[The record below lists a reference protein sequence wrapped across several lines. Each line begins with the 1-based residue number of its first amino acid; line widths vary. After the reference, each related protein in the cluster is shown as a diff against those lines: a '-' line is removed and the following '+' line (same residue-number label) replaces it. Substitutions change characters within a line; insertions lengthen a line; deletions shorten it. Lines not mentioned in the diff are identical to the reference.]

1 MPWIPLMFYQS
12 KQLVSRKVEGFT
24 PNQQGAYA
32 TRYLR
37 LKP

>member
-1 MPWIPLMFYQS
+1 MFYQS
-12 KQLVSRKVEGFT
+12 KSLVSTKVEGFT
-24 PNQQGAYA
+24 PNQQAAHA